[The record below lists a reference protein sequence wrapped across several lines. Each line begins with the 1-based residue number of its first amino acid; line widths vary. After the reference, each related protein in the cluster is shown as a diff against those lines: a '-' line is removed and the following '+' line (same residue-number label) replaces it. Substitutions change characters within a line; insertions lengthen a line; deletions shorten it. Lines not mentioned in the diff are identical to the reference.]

1 MYRKANTNMQGMN
14 QQKCGS
20 HDKHFKIQFGIKEN
34 S

>member
-1 MYRKANTNMQGMN
+1 MYRKPNITMQGMN

-20 HDKHFKIQFGIKEN
+20 QDKHLKIQFGIKEN